1 MQASDLVEILGVMMF
16 GGDTLVAGLIL
27 TALMTVFIMGVMSLA
42 NPPQIAYIVM
52 AFMGILIGMSLG
64 WLDYWLAILI
74 GIVSAAAIAL
84 KISEPYR
91 GG

>member
-16 GGDTLVAGLIL
+16 GGDTLVAGIIL
-27 TALMTVFIMGVMSLA
+27 TALMTVFIMGIMSLA
-42 NPPQIAYIVM
+42 NPPTIAYAVM

-74 GIVSAAAIAL
+74 GIVAAAAL
-84 KISEPYR
+84 GLKFADIYS
-91 GG
+91 GK